1 MSKLLE
7 CTVKPYDD
15 ESAQNAF
22 SVLFCNGKDRE
33 DGLTE
38 IPADSLQLVV
48 SALEYIRWDCR
59 GEDRDIIKRA
69 IRITEKLRDEQKRR
83 ERERGDNK

>member
-1 MSKLLE
+1 MAKIIE

-22 SVLFCNGKDRE
+22 RVLFCNGEDRE
-33 DGLTE
+33 DGLIE

-48 SALEYIRWDCR
+48 SALEYIRWDTR
-59 GEDRDIIKRA
+59 GEDREIIKKATA
-69 IRITEKLRDEQKRR
+69 IVERLRDQQKTR
-83 ERERGDNK
+83 EWNRKHS